1 MNFGSDTII
10 SRIKY
15 LRIQFNQGSEM
26 FLQCLLTYKNLLAVI
41 INLVRAFAQSSH
53 QGVLNAAQRIYH
65 YTMSIAF
72 WSCCFPPEDG
82 FPNLA

>member
-1 MNFGSDTII
+1 
-10 SRIKY
+10 
-15 LRIQFNQGSEM
+15 M